1 MSKRNLI
8 IIFAV
13 VVISLAGFGAAYASG
28 STQYSWPNNCGNWN
42 QCNCGWNNCCCNY
55 YVPPKPSLCASFIA
69 DVTVPD
75 GSYIAPGSSFTKTWR
90 IRNNGTTT
98 WNTNYKLF
106 FASGSQMSGP
116 SWVAMPYN
124 VAPGQTVD
132 LSVNLI
138 APTTGGTYRGN
149 WKLQSDTGVTFGV
162 GSTCQVPIW
171 VEIKTQQPV
180 YYNNCCY
187 GNCCCVYPCNCPCTP
202 TVPSTPVNWQNWSTT
217 QAPAWPTW
225 PDWN

>member
-28 STQYSWPNNCGNWN
+28 STQYSWPNTSNWN

-55 YVPPKPSLCASFIA
+55 YVPRNRHYVHLSLPMSPSWMDLISLREAH
-69 DVTVPD
+69 
-75 GSYIAPGSSFTKTWR
+75 YKTWR

-106 FASGSQMSGP
+106 FSSGSQMSGP

-132 LSVNLI
+132 LSVILSLPQAGLI
-138 APTTGGTYRGN
+138 AAIGSCSRIRASPSV
-149 WKLQSDTGVTFGV
+149 SDPLVRFRS
-162 GSTCQVPIW
+162 GS
-171 VEIKTQQPV
+171 K
-180 YYNNCCY
+180 
-187 GNCCCVYPCNCPCTP
+187 
-202 TVPSTPVNWQNWSTT
+202 
-217 QAPAWPTW
+217 
-225 PDWN
+225 